1 MIRLTFSIK
10 HLPIKVCEA
19 TINSMQLDLGSDPR
33 TDILLRAQATL
44 IERFGRIVRPADKR
58 RSPEWVLVHGVI
70 GAQTKTAASNASTD
84 GLLEEY
90 GSWEAVA
97 AAPVE
102 ELEKRLHRQT
112 FPSVAARRLKDC
124 LGAIIKAR
132 GSVDL
137 RHLSNL
143 ETAEAMAWL
152 ETLPGVARKNSAG
165 VMNASTFNRRA
176 MVIDGHHRRIMQRM
190 GIVPPK
196 ADTARTYDALMPIVP
211 EEWSAEDMDEHH
223 LLLKKLGQT
232 CCRPRKAECDD
243 CPVRA
248 DCKFAAGRL

>member
-1 MIRLTFSIK
+1 
-10 HLPIKVCEA
+10 
-19 TINSMQLDLGSDPR
+19 MQLDLGSDPR
-33 TDILLRAQATL
+33 TAILRRVQDAL
-44 IERFGRIVRPADKR
+44 IAAFGRIVRPPEKR
-58 RSPEWVLVHGVI
+58 RDPVWVLVHGVI

-84 GLLEEY
+84 ALVAEFD
-90 GSWEAVA
+90 SWDAV
-97 AAPVE
+97 VDVSVK
-102 ELEKRLHRQT
+102 ELEARLQRQT
-112 FPSVAARRLKDC
+112 FPSVAAQRLKAC
-124 LGAIIKAR
+124 LTAIVEER

-190 GIVPPK
+190 GIVPAK
-196 ADTARTYDALMPIVP
+196 ADTAKTYDALMPIVP
-211 EEWSAEDMDEHH
+211 DEWSAADLDEHH

-232 CCRPRKAECDD
+232 FCRPRATQCDD

-248 DCKFAAGRL
+248 ECKTGTATPA